1 MPVVSVPSAAAV
13 SEKHCSSCMWL
24 DDCCWMIDGWMDLA
38 FHGAETQQ
46 QQQRA
51 AERADTAEQQ
61 RGRRALVDRHAIYI
75 GVKNYQFIS
84 RR

>member
-1 MPVVSVPSAAAV
+1 MPVVSVPIAAAV

-51 AERADTAEQQ
+51 AEREESSSIVIPA
-61 RGRRALVDRHAIYI
+61 HIYVNI
-75 GVKNYQFIS
+75 YRS
-84 RR
+84 